1 MTTKQMQDDQLW
13 RLNNRYKIIDPM
25 GQQVTFKMNEPQAR
39 LYRDFHYLNVIPKAR
54 QMGFSTFI
62 DILGLDFAVHFPNVA
77 VGIIAHTREDA
88 EKIFKTKVKYPYD
101 NLPDKVKEQAKSTQ
115 DSARCLSF
123 SNGSRIEVGT
133 SLRGGTYNFL
143 HISEFGKICA
153 KFPDKADEIVS
164 GALNTVAPGNYIF
177 IESTTEGAE
186 GFFYEIVREAEEAAI
201 KGNKLSPLEFKLH
214 FFPWWEHGPYRME
227 GDILIDDETLEY
239 FDRLEQHEG
248 IKLDQEQKNWYSLKR
263 KQQGEFIYREYPAT
277 LEEAFMVS
285 NEGYFYSKQMAQA
298 QREGR
303 ITNVPYDPALT
314 VDVFFDLG
322 LDDST
327 AMWFVQKY
335 RNEIRYIDYYENS
348 DEGLPHYIKIMQDKN
363 YLYGKIWFPHDI
375 KVRELTSGQSRY
387 ETLKRMGVN
396 PSVVTKLP
404 LEDGIEAARNVLT
417 YCWFDEKKCA
427 KGIKSLKNYKK
438 TWNDKL
444 GSYSTRP
451 LHNWASHGADAHRY
465 MAVMYNKVGGGERG
479 MTQEDA
485 DKMYKMY
492 GMAT

>member
-1 MTTKQMQDDQLW
+1 MKKNEDDQYW

-25 GQQVTFKMNEPQAR
+25 GQQVTFKMNEPQMR
-39 LYRDFHYLNVIPKAR
+39 LYKDYHYLNVIPKAR

-62 DILGLDFAVHFPNVA
+62 DILGLDFAVTFPNVA

-101 NLPDKVKEQAKSTQ
+101 NLPDDVKATATSTQ

-177 IESTTEGAE
+177 IESTTEGSE
-186 GFFYEIVREAEEAAI
+186 GYFYNIVKEAELNDI
-201 KGNKLSPLEFKLH
+201 KGKELSPLEFKLH
-214 FFPWWEHGPYRME
+214 FFPWWEHKPYTLDGE
-227 GDILIDDETLEY
+227 VEIDDETLEY
-239 FDRLEQHEG
+239 FARLERDDG
-248 IKLDQEQKNWYSLKR
+248 IVLDAGQRRWYALKK

-285 NEGYFYSKQMAQA
+285 NEGFFYAKQMARA

-303 ITNVPYDPALT
+303 ITSVPYDPALT
-314 VDVFFDLG
+314 VDVVFDLG

-327 AMWFVQKY
+327 AMWFIQKY
-335 RNEIRYIDYYENS
+335 RNEYRCIDYYENS
-348 DEGLPHYIKIMQDKN
+348 NEGLAHYVKVLHEKD
-363 YLYGKIWFPHDI
+363 YLYGNIYFPHDI
-375 KVRELTSGQSRY
+375 KVKELTTGQSRI
-387 ETLKRMGVN
+387 EALKKMGIK
-396 PSVVTKLP
+396 PKVVPNLP
-404 LEDGIEAARNVLT
+404 IEDGIEAARNLFL

-427 KGIKSLKNYKK
+427 QGLKCLRGYKK
-438 TWNDKL
+438 VWNDKQ
-444 GSYSTRP
+444 GCYSTRP
-451 LHNWASHGADAHRY
+451 LHNWASHGSDAFRY
-465 MAVMYNKVGGGERG
+465 AAVMRDKLGSATGG
-479 MTQEDA
+479 MTQSDA

-492 GMAT
+492 GMGT